1 MQHTKGRKQIS
12 TIKAKE
18 KRLVSKRKE
27 RRKINIEIMVITH
40 NDALYFN
47 VDSSGS
53 STSSTSSDCEAT
65 TLDNKI

>member
-1 MQHTKGRKQIS
+1 
-12 TIKAKE
+12 
-18 KRLVSKRKE
+18 
-27 RRKINIEIMVITH
+27 MVITH
-40 NDALYFN
+40 NETLYFY